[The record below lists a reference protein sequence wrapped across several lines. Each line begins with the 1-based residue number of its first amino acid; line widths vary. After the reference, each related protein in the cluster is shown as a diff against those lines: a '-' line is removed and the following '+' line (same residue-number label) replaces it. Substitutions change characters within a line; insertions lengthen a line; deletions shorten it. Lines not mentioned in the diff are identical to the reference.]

1 MKAIPTT
8 VTQSMERTSQTMF
21 PELDYH
27 WTYIKTLWERLRMLR
42 EDDRGMT
49 TETVIITAALVIAA
63 GVLIAAIAARVDQE
77 SETIN
82 P

>member
-1 MKAIPTT
+1 
-8 VTQSMERTSQTMF
+8 MF

-27 WTYIKTLWERLRMLR
+27 WTYVRTLWERLRILR
-42 EDDRGMT
+42 QDDRGMT

-63 GVLIAAIAARVDQE
+63 GVLITAIAARVADE

-82 P
+82 PGGGG